1 MLQTA
6 TGILLGFRNLRICP
20 EQKLIFA
27 CHMNS
32 EYKNPILNFFRWK
45 IVIIDLLL
53 LMISISLKAQAID
66 ESVRNN
72 PLRLGII
79 GLSHDHV
86 HAVFQNS
93 ANPDIEIVGI
103 AESDTA
109 LVTRYVN
116 QYHLDRKNIYSSIGE
131 LIEKAKPEAVSAFS
145 SISDH
150 INVVRI
156 CAPQKIHVMVEKPL
170 AINFA
175 QAKEMNDLAQKWG
188 IEIITNYETT
198 WYPVTKDAYTKTIE
212 EKMIGEPRK
221 IVVHDGHKGPIE
233 IGCSKEFTNWLTDPD
248 LNGGGA
254 IIDFGCYGADLISYF
269 MNGERPVSVTAITQ
283 QIKPDIYP
291 KVDDEATIIVTYPK
305 MQGIIQASWNWPVSR
320 KDMEIYGQTGY
331 IITSDNVH
339 MKVRTSEQA
348 QEQLLTIGNE
358 KAIAQN
364 PFSFFA
370 SVVRGK
376 IKLAPND
383 PSSLSL
389 NVVAME
395 ILDSAV
401 QSAKSGKTIYL
412 K

>member
-1 MLQTA
+1 MNTQNQNRHITSFKRKTA
-6 TGILLGFRNLRICP
+6 IIL
-20 EQKLIFA
+20 
-27 CHMNS
+27 
-32 EYKNPILNFFRWK
+32 
-45 IVIIDLLL
+45 IIMMPLCF
-53 LMISISLKAQAID
+53 SVHAQINNG
-66 ESVRNN
+66 SVNN
-72 PLRLGII
+72 KPLRLGII

-86 HAVFQNS
+86 HAVFQNRT
-93 ANPDIEIVGI
+93 NPDIEIVGI

-116 QYHLDRKNIYSSIGE
+116 QYNLDRKTIYSSIEE
-131 LIEKAKPEAVSAFS
+131 LIAKAKPEAVSAFS

-150 INVVRI
+150 IKIVRI
-156 CAPQKIHVMVEKPL
+156 CAPLKIHVMVEKPL
-170 AINFA
+170 AINYA
-175 QAKEMNDLAQKWG
+175 QAKEMNDLAKKWG

-198 WYPVTKDAYTKTIE
+198 WYPVTKDAYAKTIE
-212 EKMIGEPRK
+212 EKLIGEPRK
-221 IVVHDGHKGPIE
+221 MVIHDGHKGPIE
-233 IGCSKEFTNWLTDPD
+233 IGCSKEFTNWLTDPK

-269 MNGERPVSVTAITQ
+269 MKGERPVSVTAITQ

-291 KVDDEATIIVTYPK
+291 KVEDEATIIVTYPR

-320 KDMEIYGQTGY
+320 KDMEVYGKTGY

-339 MKVRTSEQA
+339 MKMRTSEQTP
-348 QEQLLTIGNE
+348 EQMLIIDKD

-364 PFSFFA
+364 SFSFFA

-376 IKLAPND
+376 IKLAQND

-412 K
+412 NK

>member
-1 MLQTA
+1 MNLQYKKPVLSLNRSK
-6 TGILLGFRNLRICP
+6 ILLISF
-20 EQKLIFA
+20 LILI
-27 CHMNS
+27 S
-32 EYKNPILNFFRWK
+32 FFS
-45 IVIIDLLL
+45 V
-53 LMISISLKAQAID
+53 KAQT
-66 ESVRNN
+66 NN
-72 PLRLGII
+72 ETGRKKPLRLGVI

-86 HAVFQNS
+86 HAVFQNRT
-93 ANPDIEIVGI
+93 NPDIEIVGI

-116 QYHLDRKNIYSSIGE
+116 QYHFDRKFIYSTIEE
-131 LIEKAKPEAVSAFS
+131 LIAKAKPEAVSAFS

-150 INVVRI
+150 IKIVRI
-156 CAPQKIHVMVEKPL
+156 CAPHKIHVMVEKPL
-170 AINFA
+170 AINF
-175 QAKEMNDLAQKWG
+175 QEAKEMSDLAEKWG

-198 WYPVTKDAYTKTIE
+198 WYPVTKDAYIKTID
-212 EKMIGEPRK
+212 EKLIGEPRK

-254 IIDFGCYGADLISYF
+254 IIDFGCYGANLVSYF

-291 KVDDEATIIVTYPK
+291 KVDDEATIIITYPR

-320 KDMEIYGQTGY
+320 KDMEVYGKTGY
-331 IITSDNVH
+331 IITTDNVH
-339 MKVRTSEQA
+339 MKVRTSEQTP
-348 QEQLLTIGNE
+348 EQLLVIDQD

-364 PFSFFA
+364 SFSFFA
-370 SVVRGK
+370 SVARGITK
-376 IKLAPND
+376 PAPND

-395 ILDSAV
+395 ILDAAV

-412 K
+412 NK

>member
-1 MLQTA
+1 MNPQKNA
-6 TGILLGFRNLRICP
+6 LL
-20 EQKLIFA
+20 
-27 CHMNS
+27 
-32 EYKNPILNFFRWK
+32 LNFFRFK
-45 IVIIDLLL
+45 ISLFPF
-53 LMISISLKAQAID
+53 LMLIISISVNGQIKG
-66 ESVRNN
+66 NN
-72 PLRLGII
+72 DKEKPLRLGII

-86 HAVFQNS
+86 HAVFQNNS
-93 ANPDIEIVGI
+93 NPDIVVVGI
-103 AESDTA
+103 AEPDTA

-116 QYHLDRKNIYSSIGE
+116 QYHLDRKYIFSSIEE
-131 LIEKAKPEAVSAFS
+131 LIAKTNPEAVSVFS

-170 AINFA
+170 AINYQ
-175 QAKEMNDLAQKWG
+175 QAKEMDDLARKWG
-188 IEIITNYETT
+188 IHIITNYETT
-198 WYPVTKDAYTKTIE
+198 WYPVTKDAYTKTVVD
-212 EKMIGEPRK
+212 KLIGDPRK

-269 MNGERPVSVTAITQ
+269 MNGERPVSVTAVTQ
-283 QIKPDIYP
+283 QIKPDMYP

-305 MQGIIQASWNWPVSR
+305 MQGIIQASWNWPFNR
-320 KDMEIYGQTGY
+320 KDMEIFGKTGY
-331 IITSDNVH
+331 ILTTDNVH
-339 MKVRTSEQA
+339 MKIRTSEQSP
-348 QEQLLTIGNE
+348 EQMLTIDQD

-376 IKLAPND
+376 IELASND

-389 NVVAME
+389 NLVAME

-401 QSAKSGKTIYL
+401 QSAKSGKTVYL

>member
-1 MLQTA
+1 MNLQKVYFNISTYVR
-6 TGILLGFRNLRICP
+6 IFLLIN
-20 EQKLIFA
+20 
-27 CHMNS
+27 
-32 EYKNPILNFFRWK
+32 
-45 IVIIDLLL
+45 IVA
-53 LMISISLKAQAID
+53 LMISFTVEGQANA
-66 ESVRNN
+66 ESALFK

-86 HAVFQNS
+86 HAVFQNNS
-93 ANPDIEIVGI
+93 NPDIEIVGI
-103 AESDTA
+103 AEADTA

-116 QYHLDRKNIYSSIGE
+116 QYHLDRKIIFSSTEE
-131 LIEKAKPEAVSAFS
+131 LITKTKPEAVSVFT
-145 SISDH
+145 SISEH
-150 INVVRI
+150 IKVVRI
-156 CAPQKIHVMVEKPL
+156 CAPNKIHVMVEKPL
-170 AINFA
+170 AINFQ
-175 QAKEMNDLAQKWG
+175 QAKEMNDLAKKWG

-212 EKMIGEPRK
+212 DNLIGEPRK
-221 IVVHDGHKGPIE
+221 MVIHDGHKGPIE
-233 IGCSKEFTNWLTDPD
+233 IGCSKEFTDWLTDPV

-269 MNGERPVSVTAITQ
+269 MKGERPVSVTAITQ
-283 QIKPDIYP
+283 QIKPHIYP

-305 MQGIIQASWNWPVSR
+305 MQGIIQASWNWPISR
-320 KDMEIYGQTGY
+320 KDMEIYGKTGF

-339 MKVRTSEQA
+339 MKVRTDEQKP
-348 QEQLLTIGNE
+348 EQLLTIE
-358 KAIAQN
+358 KDKAIAQN

-376 IKLAPND
+376 IILARND

-389 NVVAME
+389 NLVAME

-401 QSAKSGKTIYL
+401 QSARSGKTIYL

>member
-1 MLQTA
+1 M
-6 TGILLGFRNLRICP
+6 NP
-20 EQKLIFA
+20 QK
-27 CHMNS
+27 NT
-32 EYKNPILNFFRWK
+32 
-45 IVIIDLLL
+45 LLL
-53 LMISISLKAQAID
+53 NLFRFKIFLISFLMLMVNV
-66 ESVRNN
+66 SVKGQTKENGSVEK

-86 HAVFQNS
+86 HAVFQNYS
-93 ANPDIEIVGI
+93 NPDIAVVGI
-103 AESDTA
+103 AEPDTA

-116 QYHLDRKNIYSSIGE
+116 QYHLDRKIIFGSTEE
-131 LIEKAKPEAVSAFS
+131 LIAKTNPEAVSVFS

-150 INVVRI
+150 IKVVRI
-156 CAPQKIHVMVEKPL
+156 CAPHKIHVMVEKPL
-170 AINFA
+170 AINYQ
-175 QAKEMNDLAQKWG
+175 QAKEMDELARKWG

-198 WYPVTKDAYTKTIE
+198 WYPVTKDAYTKTVE
-212 EKMIGEPRK
+212 EKLIGEPRK
-221 IVVHDGHKGPIE
+221 IVVHDGHKGPVE
-233 IGCSKEFTNWLTDPD
+233 IGCSKDFTNWLTDPD

-269 MNGERPVSVTAITQ
+269 MNGERPLSVTAITQ

-305 MQGIIQASWNWPVSR
+305 MQGIIQASWNWPFNR
-320 KDMEIYGQTGY
+320 KDMEIYGKTGY
-331 IITSDNVH
+331 ILTSDNVH
-339 MKVRTSEQA
+339 MKVRTSEQSP
-348 QEQLLTIGNE
+348 EQMLTIGQD

-389 NVVAME
+389 NLVAME

-401 QSAKSGKTIYL
+401 KSARSGKTVYL
-412 K
+412 KK

>member
-1 MLQTA
+1 
-6 TGILLGFRNLRICP
+6 
-20 EQKLIFA
+20 
-27 CHMNS
+27 MNS
-32 EYKNPILNFFRWK
+32 QHTKPILDFLKWK
-45 IVIIDLLL
+45 IILTNFIM
-53 LMISISLKAQAID
+53 LMISFSLKAQAID
-66 ESVRNN
+66 ESFGNK
-72 PLRLGII
+72 PLHLGII

-86 HAVFQNS
+86 HAVFQNRT
-93 ANPDIEIVGI
+93 NPDIVIVGI

-116 QYHLDRKNIYSSIGE
+116 QYNLDRKIIFSSTEE
-131 LIEKAKPEAVSAFS
+131 LISKTKPEAVSVFTP
-145 SISDH
+145 ISEH
-150 INVVRI
+150 IKIVRI
-156 CAPQKIHVMVEKPL
+156 CAPLKIHVMVEKPL
-170 AINFA
+170 AINFQ
-175 QAKEMNDLAQKWG
+175 QAKEMNDLSKKWG

-212 EKMIGEPRK
+212 DKLIGEPRK
-221 IVVHDGHKGPIE
+221 MVIHDGHKGPIE
-233 IGCSKEFTNWLTDPD
+233 IGCSTEFTNWLTDPV

-254 IIDFGCYGADLISYF
+254 IIDFGCYGTDLISYF
-269 MNGERPVSVTAITQ
+269 MNGERPTSVTAITQ

-320 KDMEIYGQTGY
+320 KDMEIYGKTGY

-339 MKVRTSEQA
+339 MKVRTNEQTT
-348 QEQLLTIGNE
+348 EQMLTIDKD

-376 IKLAPND
+376 IKLASND

-389 NVVAME
+389 NLVAME
-395 ILDSAV
+395 ILDAAV
-401 QSAKSGKTIYL
+401 QSARSGKTIFL

>member
-1 MLQTA
+1 
-6 TGILLGFRNLRICP
+6 
-20 EQKLIFA
+20 
-27 CHMNS
+27 
-32 EYKNPILNFFRWK
+32 
-45 IVIIDLLL
+45 
-53 LMISISLKAQAID
+53 MISLSVKAQVKA
-66 ESVRNN
+66 ESAPFK

-79 GLSHDHV
+79 GLAHDHV
-86 HAVFQNS
+86 HAVFQNNS
-93 ANPDIEIVGI
+93 NPDIEIVGI

-116 QYHLDRKNIYSSIGE
+116 QYHLDRKIIFKSTEE
-131 LIEKAKPEAVSAFS
+131 LIFKTKPEAVSVFT

-150 INVVRI
+150 IKVVRI
-156 CAPQKIHVMVEKPL
+156 CAPHKIHVMVEKPL
-170 AINFA
+170 AINF
-175 QAKEMNDLAQKWG
+175 QEAKEMSELAKKWG

-198 WYPVTKDAYTKTIE
+198 WYPVTKDAYVKTIE
-212 EKMIGEPRK
+212 DKLIGEPRK

-291 KVDDEATIIVTYPK
+291 KVDDEATIIVTYPR
-305 MQGIIQASWNWPVSR
+305 MQGIIQASWNWPISR
-320 KDMEIYGQTGY
+320 KDMEVYGKTGY
-331 IITSDNVH
+331 IITLDNVH
-339 MKVRTSEQA
+339 MKIRTNEQTP
-348 QEQLLTIGNE
+348 EQMLIIDKE

-364 PFSFFA
+364 PFSLFA

-376 IKLAPND
+376 ILLAPND

-389 NVVAME
+389 NLIAME

-401 QSAKSGKTIYL
+401 KSARNGKTIFL

>member
-1 MLQTA
+1 
-6 TGILLGFRNLRICP
+6 
-20 EQKLIFA
+20 
-27 CHMNS
+27 MNAH
-32 EYKNPILNFFRWK
+32 YKSKVLNFVLNKFL
-45 IVIIDLLL
+45 VVSCVLLL
-53 LMISISLKAQAID
+53 ACV
-66 ESVRNN
+66 SVSGQTNDKSVKSN

-86 HAVFQNS
+86 HAVFQNRS
-93 ANPDIEIVGI
+93 NPDIEIVGI

-116 QYHLDRKNIYSSIGE
+116 QYHLDRKTIYSSIGE
-131 LIEKAKPEAVSAFS
+131 LIAKAKPEAVSAFS

-170 AINFA
+170 AINFE
-175 QAKEMNDLAQKWG
+175 QAKEMKELAQKWG

-198 WYPVTKDAYTKTIE
+198 WYPVTKDAYTKTVE
-212 EKMIGEPRK
+212 EKLIGDPRK

-254 IIDFGCYGADLISYF
+254 IIDFGCYGADLISFF

-283 QIKPDIYP
+283 QIKPAIYP

-401 QSAKSGKTIYL
+401 QSAKSGKTIFL

>member
-1 MLQTA
+1 MLLA
-6 TGILLGFRNLRICP
+6 GFAVKGQAKDEP
-20 EQKLIFA
+20 T
-27 CHMNS
+27 
-32 EYKNPILNFFRWK
+32 K
-45 IVIIDLLL
+45 I
-53 LMISISLKAQAID
+53 K
-66 ESVRNN
+66 

-86 HAVFQNS
+86 HAVFQNRS
-93 ANPDIEIVGI
+93 NPDIEVVGI

-116 QYHLDRKNIYSSIGE
+116 QYHLDRKIIFGSTEE
-131 LIEKAKPEAVSAFS
+131 LISKTKPEAVSVFS

-150 INVVRI
+150 IKVVRM
-156 CAPQKIHVMVEKPL
+156 CAPLKIHVMVEKPL
-170 AINFA
+170 AINFQ
-175 QAKEMNDLAQKWG
+175 QAKEMSDMARKWG

-198 WYPVTKDAYTKTIE
+198 WYPVTKDSYAKTID
-212 EKMIGEPRK
+212 EKLIGEPRK
-221 IVVHDGHKGPIE
+221 MVIHDGHKGPIE
-233 IGCSKEFTNWLTDPD
+233 IGCSKDFTNWLTDPEF
-248 LNGGGA
+248 NGGGA

-269 MNGERPVSVTAITQ
+269 MNGERPTSVTAITQ

-291 KVDDEATIIVTYPK
+291 KVDDEATIIVTYPR

-320 KDMEIYGQTGY
+320 KDMEIYGKTGY

-339 MKVRTSEQA
+339 MRFRVNEQTP
-348 QEQLLTIGNE
+348 EQMLTIDKD
-358 KAIAQN
+358 KAIGQN

-376 IKLAPND
+376 IKIASND

-389 NVVAME
+389 NLVAME

-401 QSAKSGKTIYL
+401 QSAKSGKTIFL
-412 K
+412 TK

>member
-1 MLQTA
+1 M
-6 TGILLGFRNLRICP
+6 
-20 EQKLIFA
+20 
-27 CHMNS
+27 
-32 EYKNPILNFFRWK
+32 
-45 IVIIDLLL
+45 VI
-53 LMISISLKAQAID
+53 
-66 ESVRNN
+66 
-72 PLRLGII
+72 
-79 GLSHDHV
+79 
-86 HAVFQNS
+86 
-93 ANPDIEIVGI
+93 
-103 AESDTA
+103 
-109 LVTRYVN
+109 
-116 QYHLDRKNIYSSIGE
+116 
-131 LIEKAKPEAVSAFS
+131 
-145 SISDH
+145 
-150 INVVRI
+150 
-156 CAPQKIHVMVEKPL
+156 
-170 AINFA
+170 
-175 QAKEMNDLAQKWG
+175 
-188 IEIITNYETT
+188 
-198 WYPVTKDAYTKTIE
+198 
-212 EKMIGEPRK
+212 
-221 IVVHDGHKGPIE
+221 HDGHKGPIE
-233 IGCSKEFTNWLTDPD
+233 IGCSKEFTDWLTDPE

-320 KDMEIYGQTGY
+320 KDMEIYGKNGY
-331 IITSDNVH
+331 IITTDNVN
-339 MKVRTSEQA
+339 MKVRTNEQTP
-348 QEQLLTIGNE
+348 ERLLFIDKE

-370 SVVRGK
+370 SVVRGD